1 MSITVKFV
9 PVLAATLCGC
19 VVAGSATRAATPH
32 VETAQTLIQHFEMQR
47 VPQEGIWFSPT
58 YVSED
63 RIVGSALPPRYAG
76 QARTAG
82 NAIVVVA
89 THADFSAMHRLRT
102 DETWHFY
109 SGSPLELLLLYPDGH
124 GRVVMLGAAVL
135 AGQLR
140 QFTVPQGV
148 WQGAIPRRSMP
159 GAYSFAATQLSPG
172 FDYAD
177 FEIGYRDDLVHR
189 YPAFRREIEG
199 RTRAEFLVKPVMA
212 PLRPQS

>member
-1 MSITVKFV
+1 MLYGCAI
-9 PVLAATLCGC
+9 AAGTTG
-19 VVAGSATRAATPH
+19 AAAAP
-32 VETAQTLIQHFEMQR
+32 ETAQRLIRHFEMQR

-63 RIVGSALPPRYAG
+63 RIDGAALPPRYAG

-89 THADFSAMHRLRT
+89 TRADFSAMHRLRT

-124 GRVVMLGAAVL
+124 GRVVTLGAAVL
-135 AGQLR
+135 AGELR

-148 WQGAIPRRSMP
+148 WQGALPRRSTP
-159 GAYSFAATQLSPG
+159 AAYSFAATQLSPG

-177 FEIGYRDDLVHR
+177 FEIGYRDDLVRR
-189 YPAFRREIEG
+189 YPAFTREIEQ
-199 RTRAEFLVKPVMA
+199 RTRTEFLV
-212 PLRPQS
+212 RPAAARP

>member
-1 MSITVKFV
+1 M
-9 PVLAATLCGC
+9 LCGGL
-19 VVAGSATRAATPH
+19 VASGGATRAATPH
-32 VETAQTLIQHFEMQR
+32 VETAQRLIQHYEMQR

-63 RIVGSALPPRYAG
+63 KIEGSALPPRYAG

-124 GRVVMLGAAVL
+124 GRVVTLGAAVL
-135 AGQLR
+135 AGELR

-148 WQGAIPRRSMP
+148 WQGAVLTGSMP

-177 FEIGYRDDLVHR
+177 FEIGYRDDLARR
-189 YPAFRREIEG
+189 YPAFTREIER
-199 RTRAEFLVKPVMA
+199 RTRAEFLVRPVVA
-212 PLRPQS
+212 PLRPER